1 MQLDFYHKKILRRS
15 RGISLVEILVVLGLF
30 SGVATLALGALFN
43 TQAINNKLIENQSI
57 LDNVNLS
64 LQTITRDIRYG
75 TDFYCS
81 SVVSTATTTR
91 RSCEYAS
98 GGGNV
103 LSFKSTEAINED
115 DRVTYYVQDGILYK
129 RENPAAGE
137 PSTYQ
142 MTAKDIFITSFH
154 LYVDGAYATDP
165 VLSYDGVSVDFS
177 QPRVVLLISGRSN
190 TSRPSV
196 VPATF
201 SIQTTI
207 SPRLLDNI

>member
-1 MQLDFYHKKILRRS
+1 MQLDLRHKKILRRP

-64 LQTITRDIRYG
+64 LQTVTRDIRYG

-81 SVVSTATTTR
+81 SSVTTATTTR
-91 RSCEYAS
+91 RSCDYAS
-98 GGGNV
+98 GGGTV
-103 LSFKSTEAINED
+103 LSFRSTEATNDD

-129 RENPAAGE
+129 RENPSAGE

-142 MTAKDIFITSFH
+142 MTAKDIFITHFH

-165 VLSYDGVSVDFS
+165 ALSTDGVSLDFS

-190 TSRPSV
+190 SVRPST